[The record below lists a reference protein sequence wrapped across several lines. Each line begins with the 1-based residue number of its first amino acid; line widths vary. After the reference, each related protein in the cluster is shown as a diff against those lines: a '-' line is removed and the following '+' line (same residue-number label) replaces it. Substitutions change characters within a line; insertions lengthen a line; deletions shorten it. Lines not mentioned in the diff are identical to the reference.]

1 MFMKKLLIAFL
12 LTGALSQL
20 SAQDSLTTSGSQVQD
35 SIIKANAQPRKL
47 KKDWSKVNID
57 NRTGDHFMMQFGINT
72 WTKAPDTIAIKGFSR
87 TFNAHLMYDMPFK
100 TNPRFSVAL
109 GVGVGVDNTYFD
121 KVIVDITGR
130 KANRLSFED
139 VSDTTHFKKYK
150 ITNTYLEVPLELRF
164 TSNPESYNKSF
175 KAAIGAKVGTMVSA
189 VAKGKTLQTSSGGT
203 INAYTDKEKSKRFF
217 NSTRLAVTGRVGYG
231 IFSLF
236 AVYQIN
242 AFIKEGFGPDIRPLQ
257 VGIAISGL

>member
-1 MFMKKLLIAFL
+1 MFMKKLLVAFL
-12 LTGALSQL
+12 LTGSLSQL
-20 SAQDSLTTSGSQVQD
+20 SAQDSLTTSGTQVQD
-35 SIIKANAQPRKL
+35 SIIKANNQPKKL

-57 NRTGDHFMMQFGINT
+57 NRTGDHFMMQFGLNM
-72 WTKAPDTIAIKGFSR
+72 WTGAPDSIAIKGFSR
-87 TFNAHLMYDMPFK
+87 SFAAHLMYDLPFK

-109 GVGVGVDNTYFD
+109 GVGVGVDGTYFD

-130 KANRLSFED
+130 KSNQLTFED

-150 ITNTYLEVPLELRF
+150 VTNTYLEVPLELRF
-164 TSNPESYNKSF
+164 TSNPEKYNKSF

-189 VAKGKTLQTSSGGT
+189 VAKGKTLQSSTGST

-231 IFSLF
+231 IFSVF

-242 AFIKEGFGPDIRPLQ
+242 AFVKEGFGPDIRPLQ